1 MMVQCWQV
9 ANFVTAA
16 DDDEQSNQ
24 EDSFGQVT
32 WKSSFKITMVFK
44 EIVQEQNSQQRTF
57 GLMTRLK
64 NIYKSRDY
72 MFFHSRNMSATGT
85 INSCAG
91 NGIYLQDRMRS
102 KTSRNIGM
110 QYAVLPK
117 IMT

>member
-1 MMVQCWQV
+1 MVQCWQV

-32 WKSSFKITMVFK
+32 WKSSFKITMVFE
-44 EIVQEQNSQQRTF
+44 EIVQEQNSQWRTS
-57 GLMTRLK
+57 GSITRPK

-85 INSCAG
+85 INSCTDD
-91 NGIYLQDRMRS
+91 GIDSQDRMRS

-110 QYAVLPK
+110 RYAVLPK